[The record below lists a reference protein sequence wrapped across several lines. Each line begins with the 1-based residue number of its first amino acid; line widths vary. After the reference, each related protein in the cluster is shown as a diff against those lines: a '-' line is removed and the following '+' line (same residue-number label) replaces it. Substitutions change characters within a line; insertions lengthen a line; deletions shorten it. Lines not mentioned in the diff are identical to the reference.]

1 MKDNS
6 NDPMIDDSKLDSVKD
21 KTTPLRCF
29 VSSIVSGIIAYGAY
43 SLFHSIV
50 QTYGNK
56 AITSQ
61 NPIVINLTTAVRTL
75 VMGIVAMGTGVFS
88 LVAVGLF
95 LLGIQ
100 LAIQGFKKAET

>member
-6 NDPMIDDSKLDSVKD
+6 NDSITNDSKIDTVKD

-29 VSSIVSGIIAYGAY
+29 VSSVVSGIIAYGAY
-43 SLFHSIV
+43 SLFQSIV
-50 QTYGNK
+50 QTYGAK

-75 VMGIVAMGTGVFS
+75 VMGIVAMGAGVFA

-100 LAIQGFKKAET
+100 LTIQGFKKAET